1 MCNKLYSSYQSMWI
15 HNKKFH
21 NPTIIKTNESMI
33 KTNESI
39 KPKEFRCK
47 YCNKSFKYY
56 QNKWDHEKN
65 YCKNK
70 ELKVTETNKIDL
82 LEKEIIKLKNLIP
95 TKKNNNNQIDI
106 INDNIEENK
115 LKDNNVSYI
124 YLIQEREHFEKN
136 NNIFKFGRT
145 TQVPNNKICRLL
157 HYKKGSKILFVMNC
171 NNNKVGLI
179 ETNIKKI
186 FKDQFKQHDDG
197 FEHYIGDKDKMM
209 DIIISVIKKDN

>member
-1 MCNKLYSSYQSMWI
+1 MEYKCNTCNKLYSSYQSMWI

-21 NPTIIKTNESMI
+21 TKIASDVGLQNSNGVLVSTVN
-33 KTNESI
+33 N
-39 KPKEFRCK
+39 CK
-47 YCNKSFKYY
+47 FCKKSFNNR
-56 QNKWDHEKN
+56 QNKYRHEKI
-65 YCKNK
+65 CKSK
-70 ELKVTETNKIDL
+70 DNKIDL

-95 TKKNNNNQIDI
+95 TKKNNYNQIDK
-106 INDNIEENK
+106 IEESI
-115 LKDNNVSYI
+115 LKDDNVSYI
-124 YLIQEREHFEKN
+124 YLIQEREHLEKN

-145 TQVPNNKICRLL
+145 TQAPNNKICRLL

-179 ETNIKKI
+179 ETNIKKT